1 MDTLIFTLN
10 AVLPAFLIIALGALA
25 GKVMPGLDPLP
36 IARLGTSF
44 TTPALILGTVARA
57 NISASLALHVAAAYL
72 LFLLVLGAVAY
83 ALARRQSRPRRS
95 GLIVTT
101 LFANTGNMGLSLSL
115 FAYGNAGL
123 ERSVIIFVLSMLLMF
138 TVGPAL
144 LTGGG
149 HFAQRLL
156 DTWRWPPVWA
166 AVGGVLLNVTH
177 FQVPLFLDRVLSL
190 LGAAAVPLMLL
201 LLGIQVYRT
210 WTWQLGSINWLAVTL
225 KAVVSPL
232 LAALVGFVIGLR
244 GLELAVL
251 VLTGALP
258 TAVNMFGVAVEA
270 GGDHDDVGR
279 TIFVTTLLSI
289 FSVGATIVLFHAV

>member
-25 GKVMPGLDPLP
+25 GKTMPGLDPLP

-44 TTPALILGTVARA
+44 TTPALILGTVAKA
-57 NISASLALHVAAAYL
+57 HISASLALHVAAAYL
-72 LFLLVLGAVAY
+72 TFLLVLGAVSY
-83 ALARRQSRPRRS
+83 LLARQQSRPRRS

-149 HFAQRLL
+149 HFGRRLL

-177 FQVPLFLDRVLSL
+177 LQLPLFLDRVLSL

-210 WTWQLGSINWLAVTL
+210 WTWHLGSINWLSVAL
-225 KAVVSPL
+225 KSLLSPL
-232 LAALVGFVIGLR
+232 LAALIGWLIGLR

-258 TAVNMFGVAVEA
+258 TAVNVFGVAVEA

-289 FSVGATIVLFHAV
+289 FTIGATILLLHPT

>member
-25 GKVMPGLDPLP
+25 GKTMPGLDPLP

-44 TTPALILGTVARA
+44 TTPALILGTVAKA
-57 NISASLALHVAAAYL
+57 HISASLALHVAVAYL
-72 LFLLVLGAVAY
+72 TFLLVLGAVSY
-83 ALARRQSRPRRS
+83 LLARQQSRPRRS
-95 GLIVTT
+95 GLMVTT

-149 HFAQRLL
+149 HFGRRLL
-156 DTWRWPPVWA
+156 DTWKWPPVWA
-166 AVGGVLLNVTH
+166 AVGGILLNVTH
-177 FQVPLFLDRVLSL
+177 FQLPLFLDRVLTL
-190 LGAAAVPLMLL
+190 LGSAAVPLMLM

-210 WTWQLGSINWLAVTL
+210 WTWQLGSINWLSVAL
-225 KAVVSPL
+225 KSLLSPL
-232 LAALVGFVIGLR
+232 LAASVGWLIGLR

-258 TAVNMFGVAVEA
+258 TAVNVFGVAVEA

-289 FSVGATIVLFHAV
+289 FTIGATILLLHPT

>member
-25 GKVMPGLDPLP
+25 GKTMPGLDPLP

-44 TTPALILGTVARA
+44 TTPALILGTVAKA
-57 NISASLALHVAAAYL
+57 NISASLALHVALAYLAFLVVLGAAAYL
-72 LFLLVLGAVAY
+72 L
-83 ALARRQSRPRRS
+83 ALRQTRAQRS
-95 GLIVTT
+95 GVIVTT

-149 HFAQRLL
+149 HFGRRLL

-166 AVGGVLLNVTH
+166 AVGGLLLNVTH
-177 FQVPLFLDRVLSL
+177 VQLPLFLDRVLTL
-190 LGAAAVPLMLL
+190 LGSAAVPLMLL

-210 WTWQLGSINWLAVTL
+210 WTWQVESINWLAVSL
-225 KAVVSPL
+225 KSVLSPL
-232 LAALVGFVIGLR
+232 LAVAVGWLIGLR
-244 GLELAVL
+244 GLELSVL
-251 VLTGALP
+251 VLTAALP
-258 TAVNMFGVAVEA
+258 TAVNVFGVAVEA
-270 GGDHDDVGR
+270 GGDYTDVGR
-279 TIFVTTLLSI
+279 TIFMTTLLSAVPI
-289 FSVGATIVLFHAV
+289 GVIIVLMH